1 MRLRLRLRQTP
12 RQMPR
17 QTPRQSDAPP
27 DAPTR
32 LETRNRQAMPGF
44 VLLRHVNNHGTSRSY
59 LPRNT
64 DVRRFGALPAIF
76 ALLHHHIHT
85 PQQGH
90 TSHVPFTAHSTTAG
104 SAVPP
109 HETAKP
115 AIPETTKSGT
125 APSRICRQNKPHP
138 HSNTHPFPS
147 DYAGT
152 PRSARFLYTCWAWR
166 LYVAFGV
173 T

>member
-1 MRLRLRLRQTP
+1 MIGG
-12 RQMPR
+12 
-17 QTPRQSDAPP
+17 A
-27 DAPTR
+27 
-32 LETRNRQAMPGF
+32 RNRQIDVGSSVTRCALNKSTGH
-44 VLLRHVNNHGTSRSY
+44 LRPVNNHDTSRSY

-104 SAVPP
+104 SSVPP

-125 APSRICRQNKPHP
+125 TPARICRQNKPHP

-152 PRSARFLYTCWAWR
+152 PRSARFLYGDM
-166 LYVAFGV
+166 L
-173 T
+173 